1 MSTSSDG
8 NGQGSGNGHGQ
19 VHGQGKAQGNGH
31 HPSPAPDQG
40 QASRTATLAPPA
52 ESPAAVETPPPEV
65 RPYRGRRRRTHLPAS
80 ARGWSRAI
88 IWSLIGL
95 TGFGVIYGS
104 VAKMDSSISAPGKLR
119 PIGGTLDVIAPFA
132 APIQQVHV
140 RDGDLV
146 RAGQVLVE
154 FDGQEA
160 RRERQDL
167 LVQVEIWRKE
177 VNQAAQQLGLLPLPG
192 TSKAERQLLALERKD
207 LQLRQRVAQQRLRR
221 SQAGEREQADVL
233 ATLRARYALNA
244 NIRQRL
250 ARLAREGAISHL
262 ELERQDERQMD
273 LLSTIR
279 RTEQQLVAAG
289 SGVVE
294 SRTNEDQVTTENGRR
309 LWDRYNEARQR
320 FLENTTRLSQVHE
333 RLRLGR
339 VVAPRPGRVFDLQVS
354 NGQIATPAR
363 PLLKLV
369 GQRGLEAELAIS
381 NRDIAFLRHGMPVDV
396 RVTSLPFTDYG
407 SLKGTVV
414 RVGADALPADSRTG
428 QESFPVVVSFDRSS
442 LARRGDSYDLRAGMA
457 VTGLVQ
463 LGSRPVL
470 ALLNDRLTE
479 FFDSARTLH

>member
-1 MSTSSDG
+1 MSTTSYGDA
-8 NGQGSGNGHGQ
+8 QGNGHGQ
-19 VHGQGKAQGNGH
+19 SHGQGH
-31 HPSPAPDQG
+31 SPAPEQLKPG
-40 QASRTATLAPPA
+40 LKALLAPD
-52 ESPAAVETPPPEV
+52 AVEAPPPGV
-65 RPYRGRRRRTHLPAS
+65 RPSPGRRRRTHLPAS

-88 IWSLIGL
+88 VWSLIGL

-104 VAKMDSSISAPGKLR
+104 VAKMDASISAPGKLR

-132 APIQQVHV
+132 APIQQVRV
-140 RDGDLV
+140 RDGELV

-154 FDGQEA
+154 FDAQEA

-177 VNQAAQQLGLLPLPG
+177 VNQAAQQLGLAPLPG
-192 TSKAERQLLALERKD
+192 TSKAERQVLALEMKD
-207 LQLRQRVAQQRLRR
+207 LRLRQRAAQQRLRR
-221 SQAGEREQADVL
+221 SEAAEQEQIDVL
-233 ATLRARYALNA
+233 KTLRARYALNA

-250 ARLAREGAISHL
+250 AHLSRQGAISHL

-294 SRTNEDQVTTENGRR
+294 SRTNQDQVTTENARR
-309 LWDRYNEARQR
+309 LWDRYNETRQR
-320 FLENTTRLSQVHE
+320 LLDTTTRLSQVDE

-339 VVAPRPGRVFDLQVS
+339 VVAPRPGRVFDLQAS
-354 NGQIATPAR
+354 SGQIATPAR

-414 RVGADALPADSRTG
+414 RVGADALPADTRTG
-428 QESFPVVVSFDRSS
+428 QESFPVIVSVDRSS
-442 LARRGDSYDLRAGMA
+442 LGRRKESYDLRAGMA
-457 VTGLVQ
+457 VTGLVT

-470 ALLNDRLTE
+470 ALLNDRFTE
-479 FFDSARTLH
+479 FFDSAHTLR

>member
-1 MSTSSDG
+1 MSTFSTSDRKT
-8 NGQGSGNGHGQ
+8 SGNGHG
-19 VHGQGKAQGNGH
+19 NGH
-31 HPSPAPDQG
+31 HRSPAPQ
-40 QASRTATLAPPA
+40 QAHTIQTVPLASPPETPVTAEAPP
-52 ESPAAVETPPPEV
+52 PGV
-65 RPYRGRRRRTHLPAS
+65 RSSRGRRRRTHLPAT

-88 IWSLIGL
+88 VWSLIGL

-104 VAKMDSSISAPGKLR
+104 VVKMDASISAPGKLR
-119 PIGGTLDVIAPFA
+119 PIGGTLEVLAPFA
-132 APIQQVHV
+132 APIQQVRV
-140 RDGDLV
+140 RDGELV

-154 FDGQEA
+154 FDDQEA

-167 LVQVEIWRKE
+167 VVQLEIWRKE
-177 VNQAAQQLGLLPLPG
+177 VNQAAQQLGIAPLPG
-192 TSKAERQLLALERKD
+192 TSPAQRQLLALEQQGI
-207 LQLRQRVAQQRLRR
+207 QLRHRVAQQHLRR
-221 SQAGEREQADVL
+221 SQAGEQEQVDVL

-250 ARLAREGAISHL
+250 ANLSREGAISHL
-262 ELERQDERQMD
+262 ELERQDERQLE

-294 SRTNEDQVTTENGRR
+294 SRMNQDQVTTENGRR

-320 FLENTTRLSQVHE
+320 FLETTTRLSQVQE

-339 VVAPRPGRVFDLQVS
+339 VVAPRPGRVFDLQAS
-354 NGQIATPAR
+354 RGQIATPAR

-381 NRDIAFLRHGMPVDV
+381 NRDIAFLRQGMPVDV

-414 RVGADALPADSRTG
+414 RVGADALPADARTG
-428 QESFPVVVSFDRSS
+428 QESFPAIVSFDRSS
-442 LARRGDSYDLRAGMA
+442 LERRGTSYNLRAGMA
-457 VTGLVQ
+457 VTGLVKM
-463 LGSRPVL
+463 GSRPVL
-470 ALLNDRLTE
+470 ALLNDRFTE
-479 FFDSARTLH
+479 FFDSARSLR

>member
-1 MSTSSDG
+1 M
-8 NGQGSGNGHGQ
+8 
-19 VHGQGKAQGNGH
+19 
-31 HPSPAPDQG
+31 
-40 QASRTATLAPPA
+40 
-52 ESPAAVETPPPEV
+52 ETPPPGV
-65 RPYRGRRRRTHLPAS
+65 RSSRGHRRRTHLPAS

-104 VAKMDSSISAPGKLR
+104 VAKMDASISAPGKLR
-119 PIGGTLDVIAPFA
+119 PIGGNLDVIAPFA
-132 APIQQVHV
+132 APIQRVHV

-177 VNQAAQQLGLLPLPG
+177 VNQAAQQLGLSPLPG

-207 LQLRQRVAQQRLRR
+207 LQLRQRVAQQRVRR
-221 SQAGEREQADVL
+221 SQAGEREQVDVL

-244 NIRQRL
+244 NIRKRL
-250 ARLAREGAISHL
+250 AQLSREGAISHL

-294 SRTNEDQVTTENGRR
+294 SRTNQDQVTTENGRR

-320 FLENTTRLSQVHE
+320 FVDSSTRLSQLQE

-354 NGQIATPAR
+354 NGQIATPGR

-414 RVGADALPADSRTG
+414 RVPLC
-428 QESFPVVVSFDRSS
+428 QER
-442 LARRGDSYDLRAGMA
+442 
-457 VTGLVQ
+457 
-463 LGSRPVL
+463 
-470 ALLNDRLTE
+470 
-479 FFDSARTLH
+479 